1 MTTEP
6 HADESAAL
14 AFRDFEHAGWE
25 RAAPAYER
33 HWDRLTAGTLPR
45 LLEQVGAGPGIR
57 LLDVACGP
65 GAGLAAALARGAEVM
80 GVDFSGHM
88 LLRSR
93 RGGPEDCL
101 LMEYG

>member
-6 HADESAAL
+6 HVAELATA

-45 LLEQVGAGPGIR
+45 LLAQVGAGPGVR
-57 LLDVACGP
+57 LLDVASGP
-65 GAGLAAALARGAEVM
+65 GAGIAAALARGAEVT
-80 GVDFSGHM
+80 GVDFSGQM
-88 LLRSR
+88 LMRAQR
-93 RGGPEDCL
+93 RAPVA
-101 LMEYG
+101 